1 MKLYLPILLV
11 LGYTALMLM
20 SSALTSKFNMSIS
33 NSTYLN
39 AQFKHQ
45 SVMLLI
51 AMASLL
57 TTYYLNQAN
66 FMQYFSIGNIN
77 APTEKVT
84 LFGIN
89 EGDKWLNT
97 GLSLLATISI
107 ATGVFLYFQLKP
119 YQVDWQTLKPAIF
132 WIILFS
138 LTNSFAEEM
147 VFRTGIIAPLSGL
160 MEVKTLFLISAILF
174 GIPHFFG
181 MPSGIIGVLM
191 AGLLGFVLAKSMY
204 ETNGIFW
211 AWLIHFVQ
219 DILIIGTMF
228 LMSNLKSL

>member
-1 MKLYLPILLV
+1 MI
-11 LGYTALMLM
+11 
-20 SSALTSKFNMSIS
+20 
-33 NSTYLN
+33 
-39 AQFKHQ
+39 
-45 SVMLLI
+45 LI

-77 APTEKVT
+77 ALTEKVT

-89 EGDKWLNT
+89 EGDKWLST

-119 YQVDWQTLKPAIF
+119 YQVDWQTLKPAFF

-160 MEVKTLFLISAILF
+160 MDVKTMFLISAILF

-211 AWLIHFVQ
+211 AWLIHFIQ

-228 LMSNLKSL
+228 LMSNKNSPI